1 MLTLDKKEISLIIP
15 TYNSED
21 YILKTISVAQKF
33 LRHYD
38 YEIIVVDDGS
48 SDSTVQ
54 QLNRLEDSRL
64 NIIVLS
70 HTGVSHA
77 RNVGIKKAV
86 GDYLM
91 FCDADDSLMGTLPY
105 KEYSADIISFSQNC
119 KKSRMMTTNSDKL
132 SLIESLFGFNQSTPN
147 FPAFYGGSVS
157 KLFKRELLL
166 ENRVLFDENLANSED
181 VLFNMQAILLARK
194 IMVEHRGIY
203 CYQGRL
209 GSVTHQFDPKLLLN
223 HIKFIQKVKELSTS
237 INNSSELISR
247 IESLYLY
254 QLVFRY
260 FLFEGSKE
268 RSNHYQKWVKSLKC
282 SKWNPKLNRQIE
294 RITILLTNYFGI
306 NSAVYFAKLYNFVKH
321 ILRPEITVNQIL

>member
-1 MLTLDKKEISLIIP
+1 MFTLDKKEISLVIP

-33 LRHYD
+33 LSHYD

-54 QLNRLEDSRL
+54 QLNTLEDSRL

-70 HTGVSHA
+70 HAGVSHA

-86 GDYLM
+86 GNYLM
-91 FCDADDSLMGTLPY
+91 FCDADDSLVGTLPY

-119 KKSRMMTTNSDKL
+119 KKSRMMTTNSDKF
-132 SLIESLFGFNQSTPN
+132 SLIESLFGFNQSMPN

-223 HIKFIQKVKELSTS
+223 HIEFIQKVKELLTS
-237 INNSSELISR
+237 INNSSELILR

-260 FLFEGSKE
+260 FLFEGSKD
-268 RSNHYQKWVKSLKC
+268 RYNDYQKWVNSLKS

-321 ILRPEITVNQIL
+321 VLRPEITVNQIL